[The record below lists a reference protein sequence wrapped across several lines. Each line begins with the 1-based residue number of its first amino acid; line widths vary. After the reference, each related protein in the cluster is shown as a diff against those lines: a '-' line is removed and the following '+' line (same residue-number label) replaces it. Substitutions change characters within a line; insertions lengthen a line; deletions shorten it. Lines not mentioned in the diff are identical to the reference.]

1 MANKS
6 EIIEF
11 LSQKYHV
18 SEDVIEKAVNSQ
30 FKFAKE
36 KMQHEDFPT
45 VRIPYFGKF
54 IVNKKK
60 LKHIKE
66 HERNKTNRTS
76 QQSKE
81 ES

>member
-11 LSQKYHV
+11 LSDKYHV
-18 SEDVIEKAVNSQ
+18 DKKEIERAINSQ

-36 KMQHEDFPT
+36 KIQEEDFPT

-60 LKHIKE
+60 LKYIKQ

-76 QQSKE
+76 KESKE